1 MNFNIYNSFK
11 HRHLRINSVLLS
23 IFLALLVLQFGC
35 KTPDKFRSNTD
46 KTAAKILAEKQLQ
59 ATGKTSKFTIEKP
72 SDTFRRRL
80 LSGQNLATSSPA
92 SLGTDKLKPIKH
104 WPEKKPIIA
113 VSDEKIAEIDA
124 NGPVVISLV
133 AALQIGA
140 YNSFEYQTKKEE
152 IFQTALSLE
161 LERHAFQ
168 NTFNGQVQS
177 LLSTDTTSASGRAQS
192 GMVNS
197 GEFGVTRKLQSG
209 VELGTS
215 FAVDLANLFTLG
227 QASSMGFLG
236 DATVSIPLLRGS
248 GKHIV
253 AEPLTQAER
262 NVLYAFWEFE
272 QYKKQFAVDT
282 ANKYL
287 SVLQQ
292 LDGIKNSEADYHSRI
307 ASAQRSRRLADAGR
321 IQEIEVDQAV
331 QNELSAR
338 QRWISATQSYKR
350 ELDAFKVFLGLPPD
364 AKIELD
370 PNELETLVMPTKQ
383 IISQFAAD
391 ENQPQTEAGTQESN
405 DLVVEL
411 LEPDYKNAGPL
422 EIEEPAAV
430 KLAFENRLDL
440 KATDGKVYDAQR
452 AVVVAADALGA
463 ELTLFGSAQTGARRS
478 KVSDATSIDAQMRGD
493 KGVSSAL
500 LTMNLP
506 VERTAESLDYRNS
519 FIALEQAVRDVQIL
533 EDSIKSDI
541 RNAQRDLLEAR
552 ERMGIQAKSVYVAQK
567 RVKSVNMFLDAGRAQ
582 TRDLLEAQDALL
594 SAQNSLTA
602 AVVNYRIA
610 ELNIQRDMGVL
621 QVDEKG
627 LWQEYMPGGN
637 QNVQN

>member
-1 MNFNIYNSFK
+1 MLI
-11 HRHLRINSVLLS
+11 
-23 IFLALLVLQFGC
+23 LQFGC
-35 KTPDKFRSNTD
+35 SSPDKYRVDTD
-46 KTAAKILAEKQLQ
+46 KAAAKILAEKQLL
-59 ATGKTSKFTIEKP
+59 ATGKTGKFTIEKP

-80 LSGQNLATSSPA
+80 LAGQRLATYSPA
-92 SLGTDKLKPIKH
+92 SLGTDKLKPIEH
-104 WPEKKPIIA
+104 WPVKKPTAA
-113 VSDEKIAEIDA
+113 VSEDRVVAVNDDNE
-124 NGPVVISLV
+124 PVVISLV
-133 AALQIGA
+133 QALQIGA
-140 YNSFEYQTKKEE
+140 YNSFDYQTKKEE
-152 IFQTALSLE
+152 IFQKALALE
-161 LERHAFQ
+161 LERDAFR
-168 NTFNGQVQS
+168 NTFNGQVQN
-177 LLSTDTTSASGRAQS
+177 LLETDTTSGSSQS

-197 GEFGVTRKLQSG
+197 GEAGVTRKLQSG

-253 AEPLTQAER
+253 TEPLTQAER
-262 NVLYAFWEFE
+262 NVLYAFWAFE

-287 SVLQQ
+287 SVLQG
-292 LDGIKNSEADYHSRI
+292 LDAIKNSEADYRSRM

-338 QRWISATQSYKR
+338 QRWISATQSYKKG
-350 ELDAFKVFLGLPPD
+350 LDAFKIFLGLPPD
-364 AKIELD
+364 AKIELA
-370 PNELETLVMPTKQ
+370 PNELETLVMPTKD
-383 IISQFAAD
+383 IIRQFAVD
-391 ENQPQTEAGTQESN
+391 ENQPQVNTEIQESS

-422 EIEEPAAV
+422 EIEEPIAV
-430 KLAFENRLDL
+430 KLAFANRFDL

-463 ELTLFGSAQTGARRS
+463 ELTLFGSVQTGARRND
-478 KVSDATSIDAQMRGD
+478 VGDATSRNAQMRHD
-493 KGVSSAL
+493 RGVSSAL
-500 LTMNLP
+500 LTLDLP
-506 VERTAESLDYRNS
+506 IERTAESLDYRNS
-519 FIALEQAVRDVQIL
+519 FIALEQAVRDVQQL

-567 RVKSVNMFLDAGRAQ
+567 RVKSVNMFLEAGRAQ
-582 TRDLLEAQDALL
+582 IRDLLEAQDALL

-621 QVDEKG
+621 RVDEKG
-627 LWQEYMPGGN
+627 LWQEYVPGGN

>member
-1 MNFNIYNSFK
+1 MNLKTHNSFK
-11 HRHLRINSVLLS
+11 HRHLTINSVLLS
-23 IFLALLVLQFGC
+23 ALLALLVLQFGC
-35 KTPDKFRSNTD
+35 KTPDKFRSDTD

-80 LSGQNLATSSPA
+80 LSGQNLAISSPA
-92 SLGTDKLKPIKH
+92 SLGTDKLKPIEH

-133 AALQIGA
+133 GALQIGA

-177 LLSTDTTSASGRAQS
+177 LLSTDTTSGRAQS

-197 GEFGVTRKLQSG
+197 GDFGVTRKLQSG
-209 VELGTS
+209 VQLGTS

-227 QASSMGFLG
+227 QTSSMGFLG

-282 ANKYL
+282 ATNYL

-292 LDGIKNSEADYHSRI
+292 LDAIKNSEADYRSRI

-331 QNELSAR
+331 QNELKAR
-338 QRWISATQSYKR
+338 QGWISATQSYKKG
-350 ELDAFKVFLGLPPD
+350 LDAFKVFLGLPPD
-364 AKIELD
+364 AKVELD

-391 ENQPQTEAGTQESN
+391 ENQPQAQTPESN

-411 LEPDYKNAGPL
+411 LEPDYRNAGPL
-422 EIEEPAAV
+422 EIEEPTAV

-463 ELTLFGSAQTGARRS
+463 ELTLFGSVQTGARRS

-493 KGVSSAL
+493 RGVASAL

-519 FIALEQAVRDVQIL
+519 FINFEQAVRDVQIL

-552 ERMGIQAKSVYVAQK
+552 ERMHIQAKSVYVAQK
-567 RVKSVNMFLDAGRAQ
+567 RVKSVNMFLEAGRAQ

-602 AVVNYRIA
+602 AVVNYRTA

-637 QNVQN
+637 QNVQNQ